1 MSYRQGNNP
10 NATSGAD
17 WQYSGAQVDPT
28 ANDQTSSGQQY
39 GTNRTQG
46 LGQTTPSSQQPQGG
60 YSTHSNVTGNTTGQQ
75 YGTSQQYGDSQQTS
89 DFGSTG
95 QTQSSGLGQ
104 PQQTSGYNSQQGLSS
119 QDPTSQQY
127 SKSSGQQYGKSS
139 NQQYGQPQS
148 QSYGQHNP
156 SLGEKVKGNFEKM
169 AGQLQGDSQKAA
181 QGEARAKGL
190 DPTLQ

>member
-28 ANDQTSSGQQY
+28 TNDQTSSGQQY
-39 GTNRTQG
+39 GTNTTQG
-46 LGQTTPSSQQPQGG
+46 FGQTTQSSQQPQGG
-60 YSTHSNVTGNTTGQQ
+60 YSTHSNATGNTTGQQ
-75 YGTSQQYGDSQQTS
+75 YSDPQQTS
-89 DFGSTG
+89 GFGSTG
-95 QTQSSGLGQ
+95 QTQSTGLGQ
-104 PQQTSGYNSQQGLSS
+104 PQQTSGYNNQQGLSS

-127 SKSSGQQYGKSS
+127 SKSSGQQYGRSS
-139 NQQYGQPQS
+139 NQYGEPQS
-148 QSYGQHNP
+148 QSYGQQHNP
-156 SLGEKVKGNFEKM
+156 SLGDKVKGNFEKM
-169 AGQLQGDSQKAA
+169 TGQLQGDSQKAA